1 MAWAFQRQS
10 ELLPLFNHHIHLM
23 KQSGIIDRLRQKYL
37 DEKNLVTSQTIVD
50 TNVLGYDNV
59 MFPFLALLIGL
70 CVALLQLGIE
80 TLAIFKKE
88 PSNDGEQFQQHNCA
102 EAKDVIDDIYN
113 LLLENHEKLGGMK
126 FLSQMRLFSI
136 PPVARPL

>member
-10 ELLPLFNHHIHLM
+10 ELLPLFNYHIHKM

-37 DEKNLVTSQTIVD
+37 DEKNLVTSETIVD

-59 MFPFLALLIGL
+59 MFPFLAFLIGL

-80 TLAIFKKE
+80 VLCIFKKE
-88 PSNDGEQFQQHNCA
+88 PSGDGEQVQQHNCV